1 MNFSRV
7 VLCVVLSAGA
17 LLGSSC
23 SSDEPTCLST
33 GITCEK
39 NKSDVEACCNSGA
52 TQCEYVVG
60 TKHYPCSGTDCNA
73 AAGTVQSDCT
83 SH

>member
-7 VLCVVLSAGA
+7 VLCVVLSACA

-33 GITCEK
+33 GITCAK
-39 NKSDVEACCNSGA
+39 NKSDVEACCDSSA

-60 TKHYPCSGTDCNA
+60 TKHYACSKTDCTA
-73 AAGTVQSDCT
+73 AASAVQSDCA